1 MSVLWPGRR
10 IWSVGEPD
18 SQMHVQRYPSVTF
31 REKSS
36 WPEEKVIPA
45 KSTSGSH
52 LCFSSIFYLVTVL
65 DDWYV
70 YFKSTLKTSIYAR
83 EANYFHRDRQNI
95 CLYAL
100 KLGTFLAP

>member
-1 MSVLWPGRR
+1 MLRP
-10 IWSVGEPD
+10 VGEPD
-18 SQMHVQRYPSVTF
+18 SLSHVRRYPSVTF

-52 LCFSSIFYLVTVL
+52 LCFSSIFYLVTVF
-65 DDWYV
+65 DDLYV

-83 EANYFHRDRQNI
+83 EANYLQRDRQNI
-95 CLYAL
+95 CLYAM